1 MADYLHACTFSPAF
15 LTFQT
20 AIRKDNFVAWPAN
33 TTINFDKFVSDK
45 TSTYYGHLDQVSSS
59 LQSTEMPPKIQ
70 DDFPHKTYNQQK
82 KKRMKKSPKSFLFHP
97 RNFLMLTLLVYF
109 CLSHQEA
116 INIYNLSFMIM
127 TLIPFKFNNWNQC
140 R

>member
-82 KKRMKKSPKSFLFHP
+82 KTDEKISQIIPFSPTEFSYVDITGLFLFKSS
-97 RNFLMLTLLVYF
+97 RG
-109 CLSHQEA
+109 
-116 INIYNLSFMIM
+116 
-127 TLIPFKFNNWNQC
+127 NQYL
-140 R
+140 